1 MLPADGIV
9 VIVDI
14 SEADDIDIE
23 SISPEG
29 ATIVMTNTTITLTDR
44 I

>member
-1 MLPADGIV
+1 MLPADDIV

-14 SEADDIDIE
+14 SEAGDIDIE

-29 ATIVMTNTTITLTDR
+29 ATIVMTNTTITPTDR